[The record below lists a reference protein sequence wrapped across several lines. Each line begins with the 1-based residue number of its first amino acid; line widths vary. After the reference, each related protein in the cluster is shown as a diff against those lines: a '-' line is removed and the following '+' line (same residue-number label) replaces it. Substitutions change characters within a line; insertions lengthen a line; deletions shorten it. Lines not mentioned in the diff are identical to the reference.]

1 MFQKSSICFFLFFFG
16 LGHTEIH
23 TKVKVSMDN
32 MLESE
37 LFGLPR
43 AGLNKNMQSNV
54 LGERVS
60 KICRF

>member
-1 MFQKSSICFFLFFFG
+1 MFQKSSIWFFFFFG

-23 TKVKVSMDN
+23 TKVKILYGQYVGIRTIWPTKSWP
-32 MLESE
+32 EQE
-37 LFGLPR
+37 LQ
-43 AGLNKNMQSNV
+43 NNV